1 MAETNLTAD
10 YETFT
15 AAADLSAYQ
24 YLAVGY
30 TTNGQVTV
38 NSGATYNY
46 VGILANKPEAQG
58 RAASVVV
65 QGRFKAVAGA
75 AIASYNIPLKV
86 GAGGYLTIATS
97 GTPIVGRN
105 VELAS
110 SSGNIITVDLQK
122 ATPIGFGGA
131 Y

>member
-15 AAADLSAYQ
+15 AAGDLSAYQ

-38 NSGATYNY
+38 SSGSVYNY
-46 VGILANKPEAQG
+46 VGILANKPEAAG
-58 RAASVVV
+58 RAASVVTN
-65 QGRFKAVAGA
+65 GRFKATAGA
-75 AIASYNIPLKV
+75 AISSYGLPLKV
-86 GAGGYLTIATS
+86 GAGGYLTLATS
-97 GTPIVGRN
+97 GTQVVGRN
-105 VELAS
+105 VETAAS
-110 SSGNIITVDLQK
+110 SGEVITVDLHR
-122 ATPIGFGGA
+122 ATPVGFGGA